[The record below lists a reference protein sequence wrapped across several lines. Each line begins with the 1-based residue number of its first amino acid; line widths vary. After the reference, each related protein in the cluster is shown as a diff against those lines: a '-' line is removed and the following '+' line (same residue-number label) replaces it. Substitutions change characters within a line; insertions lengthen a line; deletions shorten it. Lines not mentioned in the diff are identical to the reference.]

1 MANSYKLKYRSGSSY
16 VTYCPFP
23 VNSIFMSWSTVNPST
38 YWPGTTWT
46 QISAGRYLVASGSG
60 YTVGSSYGAN
70 TVTLTVN
77 QMPSHNHKILLTG
90 QGSSGSGCEFVG
102 ANADGGLFDGGYIGD
117 SGGGQAHE
125 NRPLSYAVSM
135 WRRTA

>member
-23 VNSIFMSWSTVNPST
+23 VDSIFMSWSTVNPST
-38 YWPGTTWT
+38 YWPGT
-46 QISAGRYLVASGSG
+46 
-60 YTVGSSYGAN
+60 SSYGDD
-70 TVTLTVN
+70 
-77 QMPSHNHKILLTG
+77 
-90 QGSSGSGCEFVG
+90 GSWQTT
-102 ANADGGLFDGGYIGD
+102 AA
-117 SGGGQAHE
+117 GGGQAHE

>member
-23 VNSIFMSWSTVNPST
+23 VNSIFMPWSTVNPST
-38 YWPGTTWT
+38 YWPGTTWV
-46 QISAGRYLVASGSG
+46 QISEGRYLVASGAS

-70 TVTLTVN
+70 SVTLSVA
-77 QMPSHNHKILLTG
+77 QIPARSHSVDYGNSVGASGIACAASNTLG
-90 QGSSGSGCEFVG
+90 SGSYAFIN
-102 ANADGGLFDGGYIGD
+102 NA
-117 SGGGQAHE
+117 GGGQSHE